1 MIVLCFA
8 HSTYL
13 YVCECLCVYAL
24 CSAVSNRLLPHFNG
38 LFVLSAN
45 LRLCFYRPSI
55 CCAML
60 AFNKHRQNSI
70 SILTRTSEMYR
81 TQSLTPTHPLT
92 PTHTHKPLT
101 RHFIYSKYY
110 YLIENKVCA
119 DDPTDNFRFFITF
132 SALAMP
138 LSIAIIVIW
147 SIYTHSK
154 HFYHCL
160 FTFCKRVRDEIFIT
174 SSNIVLRSV
183 W

>member
-1 MIVLCFA
+1 MLLSPIYLLCNVGIQQT
-8 HSTYL
+8 STKQHK
-13 YVCECLCVYAL
+13 
-24 CSAVSNRLLPHFNG
+24 HFNQG
-38 LFVLSAN
+38 VRN
-45 LRLCFYRPSI
+45 VPNTI
-55 CCAML
+55 
-60 AFNKHRQNSI
+60 
-70 SILTRTSEMYR
+70 
-81 TQSLTPTHPLT
+81 THTHSSSNPH
-92 PTHTHKPLT
+92 THTHKPLT

-132 SALAMP
+132 SALAIP